1 MLNMKSPELPK
12 KYRLL
17 SEQTLCRKVPSQMKT
32 YSDAIMRRWHREL
45 T

>member
-17 SEQTLCRKVPSQMKT
+17 SEQTLGI
-32 YSDAIMRRWHREL
+32 AIANISY
-45 T
+45 

>member
-1 MLNMKSPELPK
+1 MKSPELPK

-17 SEQTLCRKVPSQMKT
+17 SEQTLGRKAPSRMET
-32 YSDAIMRRWHREL
+32 FREGIVRRWHREP